1 MSKRS
6 GGIFHARKNKWQPA
20 FHYGSGDI
28 TTEKPKSYS
37 IHDIERQLELI
48 ENYFQR
54 VVAHTRDKVMSKMLG
69 EEKEVQDALEAGLK
83 VQLRAIQKQAAI
95 AHDLCLRR
103 WMKQESHLV
112 NHHPHQGN
120 REKLRRMMKITHG
133 YYHNQPVIHVEGQ

>member
-6 GGIFHARKNKWQPA
+6 GGIFHARKKKRQPV

-28 TTEKPKSYS
+28 TLEKPKSYS

-48 ENYFQR
+48 GNHFQR
-54 VVAHTRDKVMSKMLG
+54 VVAYTRDKVMNKMIG
-69 EEKEVQDALEAGLK
+69 EEKEVQDALEAGLQ

-95 AHDLCLRR
+95 AHNLCISR
-103 WMKQESHLV
+103 WMKQEAHLI

-120 REKLRRMMKITHG
+120 REKLKRMVNITRG
-133 YYHNQPVIHVEGQ
+133 YYRPEMIIHVEGE